1 MKNIKLVN
9 LGFKPITKEVLK
21 NYSTLEIEKCEN
33 IIINEIKIT
42 TGDTDPDIISKK
54 YYLSLNLVS
63 RMFWQTLPRWYN
75 WWGRNG

>member
-21 NYSTLEIEKCEN
+21 NYSILEIEKCEN

-42 TGDTDPDIISKK
+42 NGDTDPDIISKK

-63 RMFWQTLPRWYN
+63 RMF
-75 WWGRNG
+75 